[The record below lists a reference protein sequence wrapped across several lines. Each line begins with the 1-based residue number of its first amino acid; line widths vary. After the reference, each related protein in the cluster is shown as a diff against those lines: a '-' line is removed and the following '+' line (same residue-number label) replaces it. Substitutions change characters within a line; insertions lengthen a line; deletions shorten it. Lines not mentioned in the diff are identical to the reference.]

1 MPESEFVGRILAVI
15 VTSVAVSLP
24 FTIYTT
30 KKLMRW
36 AEKKIDE
43 IVKEELKKCGLY

>member
-15 VTSVAVSLP
+15 VISVAVSLP

-43 IVKEELKKCGLY
+43 IVKKELKKHDFY

>member
-24 FTIYTT
+24 FTIYTPT
-30 KKLMRW
+30 QLMRW

-43 IVKEELKKCGLY
+43 IVKKELKKHDFY